1 MNADVIQ
8 EKTAVFSFGS
18 LSRTEEPRLYD
29 LDEPTRELPLIA
41 GRFAGREWSAEE
53 LRRELREKGAP
64 QGREMRRRRAVTL
77 LTGALCAMLL
87 LVVSMLGQAC
97 FSSRSAAG
105 RPAAEN
111 VIVFSQK
118 ETVPAAAV
126 HAEKMSAAELTGVQ
140 LLRETRGE
148 ISPSEGSDRIT
159 VLNVR
164 RGRELRHFWQSL
176 SDAFSA
182 AGG

>member
-1 MNADVIQ
+1 MVLFATIPG
-8 EKTAVFSFGS
+8 AVVGF
-18 LSRTEEPRLYD
+18 L
-29 LDEPTRELPLIA
+29 
-41 GRFAGREWSAEE
+41 
-53 LRRELREKGAP
+53 LRRAAADETNALLFSGM
-64 QGREMRRRRAVTL
+64 GFL
-77 LTGALCAMLL
+77 LTAMLL

-97 FSSRSAAG
+97 FSSRSAEG

>member
-1 MNADVIQ
+1 
-8 EKTAVFSFGS
+8 
-18 LSRTEEPRLYD
+18 
-29 LDEPTRELPLIA
+29 
-41 GRFAGREWSAEE
+41 
-53 LRRELREKGAP
+53 
-64 QGREMRRRRAVTL
+64 MRRRRAVTL

-97 FSSRSAAG
+97 FSSRSAEG

>member
-1 MNADVIQ
+1 
-8 EKTAVFSFGS
+8 
-18 LSRTEEPRLYD
+18 
-29 LDEPTRELPLIA
+29 
-41 GRFAGREWSAEE
+41 
-53 LRRELREKGAP
+53 
-64 QGREMRRRRAVTL
+64 
-77 LTGALCAMLL
+77 
-87 LVVSMLGQAC
+87 MLGQAC
-97 FSSRSAAG
+97 FSARSAAG

-111 VIVFSQK
+111 VIVFSQREK
-118 ETVPAAAV
+118 VPAAAV
-126 HAEKMSAAELTGVQ
+126 RAEKLSAAELPGVQ

-148 ISPSEGSDRIT
+148 ISSSEGSDRIT

>member
-1 MNADVIQ
+1 MKDFGFYLVITNPVVGYARCAEAAVRAGVKIVQLRMKHAAREDV
-8 EKTAVFSFGS
+8 
-18 LSRTEEPRLYD
+18 
-29 LDEPTRELPLIA
+29 
-41 GRFAGREWSAEE
+41 
-53 LRRELREKGAP
+53 LREA
-64 QGREMRRRRAVTL
+64 REMRRRRAVTL